1 MATGPIKKTSE
12 MDRYEDITFEPPS
25 NISAGTIGT
34 RGWQGTYNLGFV
46 PKSLLIT
53 YIANSNEV
61 HPLVFWFQNMVYCNI
76 YRAVGSVI
84 SPSSAKTIVRVYY

>member
-1 MATGPIKKTSE
+1 MATGTIKKTSE
-12 MDRYEDITFEPPS
+12 MDRYVDITFEPPS

-46 PKSLLIT
+46 PKSIVIT

-61 HPLVFWFQNMVYCNI
+61 HPLVFWYQNTVYCNL
-76 YRAVGSVI
+76 YRASGSAI
-84 SPSSAKTIVRVYY
+84 STGSAKTNVRVYY